1 MFRLHFVASLHRKIV
16 DSVPDMDGSA
26 RAARAHLLRVLGWQN
41 VDPDSSLFSLGLVS
55 VQAAI
60 LLESVKEA
68 SAALLSIYAAAVP
81 ALTI

>member
-1 MFRLHFVASLHRKIV
+1 MLTLAFCGIAFRKIV

-41 VDPDSSLFSLGLVS
+41 VDSDSSLFSLGLVS

>member
-1 MFRLHFVASLHRKIV
+1 LFRLHFVASLHRKIV

-41 VDPDSSLFSLGLVS
+41 IDPDSSLFSLGLVS

-60 LLESVKEA
+60 LLESVKEV
-68 SAALLSIYAAAVP
+68 SAALLPIYAAAIP
-81 ALTI
+81 ALAI

>member
-1 MFRLHFVASLHRKIV
+1 
-16 DSVPDMDGSA
+16 MDGSV